1 MRNLQKLIPL
11 AIEAIET
18 TKIVEH
24 DGGNK
29 YIDGE
34 FNGYISSFGG
44 SIISSGLLP
53 SIIFYS
59 QKKGAKADRPKII
72 AAVEFILQK
81 DGYGPNFK
89 LLDKVKVLYT
99 GTLNFIEINR
109 LSQKVEEALIALK
122 LAIRI
127 FAEKPKDPKTR

>member
-1 MRNLQKLIPL
+1 MRNLQKLIPF
-11 AIEAIET
+11 AIEAIEA
-18 TKIVEH
+18 KKLVEKV
-24 DGGNK
+24 GENN

-59 QKKGAKADRPKII
+59 QKKNAKADRPKVI

-81 DGYGPNFK
+81 NGYGPSFK
-89 LLDKVKVLYT
+89 LLDKVKELYT
-99 GTLNFIEINR
+99 GALNLAEINR

-127 FAEKPKDPKTR
+127 FPEKPKQNKL